1 MNNGRL
7 QLIRSAYRLY
17 TAVDNSNNSG
27 VQDQKNNQL
36 KLKYICIGV
45 SQTNRRSTIKRQKT
59 RKTQD
64 VNNSFP
70 TIWILKQN

>member
-36 KLKYICIGV
+36 KLKYICNLHCGIPDE
-45 SQTNRRSTIKRQKT
+45 QTI
-59 RKTQD
+59 
-64 VNNSFP
+64 NNKE
-70 TIWILKQN
+70 TENKENTGCK